1 MPRVPVVLVVAA
13 VVLAASACERPAGD
27 RAQRRLASRALSNML
42 AFPQSTVTS
51 VSAGTEAAE
60 VTLSA
65 PADADA
71 IARWYRQTL
80 VLNGWELTRDG
91 RLADGSMIIH
101 AAKEGRPLW
110 VTVRPSGAGATTY
123 TLIGV
128 ALEEDS
134 AR

>member
-1 MPRVPVVLVVAA
+1 MRRLPFVLVAVAA
-13 VVLAASACERPAGD
+13 VLAAPACERPASD
-27 RAQRRLASRALSNML
+27 RAQRRVASRALANML
-42 AFPQSTVTS
+42 AYPQSTVTS

-65 PADADA
+65 PAEADA

-101 AAKEGRPLW
+101 AVKEGRPLW
-110 VTVRPSGAGATTY
+110 VTVQPGRAGATTY